1 MNQLDPKTNL
11 LEHSEAKVN
20 LYGTYLAKYLNI
32 LARNPYVE
40 RVFLFDLL
48 CGEGIYGNGEKGSPI
63 IALEAIKNHFYA
75 NNQSCPNMTV
85 WLNDIGFSEFEPD
98 LLKIKRVERFG
109 GSIFRPSNVDI
120 EFKNE
125 DYETIYPK
133 AVKLVNSSH
142 KAKGLFFIDPYGYK
156 AIKPDD
162 IRNMLVGNNTEVLLW
177 LPISFMYRFSN
188 TATQNTF
195 PGGEPLRDFIF
206 TLFGN
211 TPPLFKSV
219 YDFIEKITDSFR
231 TFLKDLDI
239 FVDSFTLERG
249 GGNIYCLF
257 FFTSHIKGYETMLA
271 TKWDM
276 DENRG
281 KGFTRIKALSF
292 SEVQLSGYPQKL
304 QQFIT
309 SGNTRT
315 NSEVYKFGLINGF
328 LPKHTNEILKGWK
341 SEGILEVLS
350 LDGKPVRGF
359 YIQYNPD
366 RRIALKIAQPDT

>member
-32 LARNPYVE
+32 LSRNQYVE

-85 WLNDIGFSEFEPD
+85 WLNDIGFSEIEAD
-98 LLKIKRVERFG
+98 ILKIKRVERFG
-109 GSIFRPSNVDI
+109 NSVFRPRNVNV
-120 EFKNE
+120 EFTNE

-133 AVKLVNSSH
+133 AIKLVNSTR

-231 TFLKDLDI
+231 AFLKDLDI

-257 FFTSHIKGYETMLA
+257 FFTSHIKGYEIMLE
-271 TKWDM
+271 TKWGM

-281 KGFTRIKALSF
+281 KGFTINKAPSF

-304 QQFIT
+304 KDFIA
-309 SGNTRT
+309 SANSRT
-315 NSEVYKFGLINGF
+315 NSELYKFGLVNGF

-341 SEGILEVLS
+341 SDGIIETLS
-350 LDGKPVRGF
+350 LDGQPARGF
-359 YIQYNPD
+359 YIKYNPD
-366 RRIALKIAQPDT
+366 RQVAVKII